1 MTDTHYNN
9 NQEVRKMNNKRII
22 GKAIKNKRI
31 KVGKTQTRVSEDT
44 GISRSYLSDVENGR
58 YMPSVETLIK
68 LASYLELD
76 LNFLL
81 QMTERQDNT
90 KEA

>member
-1 MTDTHYNN
+1 MD
-9 NQEVRKMNNKRII
+9 NKKII
-22 GKAIKNKRI
+22 GKAIKDKRI
-31 KVGKTQTRVSEDT
+31 KVKKTQLKVSEDT
-44 GISRSYLSDVENGR
+44 GISRSYLSDMENGR

-81 QMTERQDNT
+81 EMTEIQVDT
-90 KEA
+90 KEEY

>member
-1 MTDTHYNN
+1 MDNKKIIG
-9 NQEVRKMNNKRII
+9 QAIKIKRIE
-22 GKAIKNKRI
+22 KK
-31 KVGKTQTRVSEDT
+31 KTQSQVSEDT

-68 LASYLELD
+68 LASHLELD

-81 QMTERQDNT
+81 KVTEIQI
-90 KEA
+90 